1 MNQAEFRNKLRER
14 IRDKVVI
21 VGVTPIV
28 AEITPTRRPVIPSIL
43 YVAISGATAWGTV
56 GVVGID
62 SAGVPT
68 TEDIVFAA
76 NGTKPTSKAYKTVT
90 KITAAGFTGGDIEIK
105 TTYKDFDDAELD
117 NVIAGALQ
125 KYARYRPQIVVE
137 EIVATAANEYDMP
150 SGSLWIQNIT
160 DLLGKDL
167 LWQER
172 NGKYLIVCYSDR
184 SYFGYLT
191 IGLSM
196 AISVGIDNLSQFRI
210 YYAAIPA
217 IEDVRAD
224 MIEALILC
232 CEALCDR
239 MKSEEPDRWV
249 GYSVNV
255 PGVEKLD
262 ISAEFRTAYER
273 KMREFDRR
281 VGVPYG
287 CRS

>member
-28 AEITPTRRPVIPSIL
+28 AEIIPMRRPLIPSIL
-43 YVAISGATAWGTV
+43 YIAISEATAWGTV

-62 SAGVPT
+62 SAGIPT
-68 TEDIVFAA
+68 TEDVSFTA
-76 NGTKPTSKAYKTVT
+76 NGTKPTGKAYKTVT
-90 KITAAGFTGGDIEIK
+90 KITAAGFTGGDIEVK

-117 NVIAGALQ
+117 NVVAGSLQ
-125 KYARYRPQIVVE
+125 EYARYRPQIVVE
-137 EIVATAANEYDMP
+137 EIIATAANEYDMP

-160 DLLGKDL
+160 DTSGNDL
-167 LWQER
+167 SWQER
-172 NGKYLIVCYSDR
+172 NNKYVITGYDSNSYDGYLIN
-184 SYFGYLT
+184 
-191 IGLSM
+191 GLS
-196 AISVGIDNLSQFRI
+196 ISTGNAIDNLGKIRI
-210 YYAAIPA
+210 YYAGIVAIDN
-217 IEDVRAD
+217 IRAD
-224 MIEALILC
+224 MTEALILC

-262 ISAEFRTAYER
+262 ISTEFRTAYER
-273 KMREFDRR
+273 KMREFARR